1 MTTTELAT
9 LALSALA
16 GLALG
21 AFFFG
26 GLWWT
31 VRAIVGAA
39 HSALLQVAS
48 LVLRTAGTL
57 LGFHVAG
64 GGDAA
69 RLLACLAGFVVARV
83 VVARWVKA
91 STASAPAPE
100 HTHASRP

>member
-1 MTTTELAT
+1 MPTTDPM
-9 LALSALA
+9 ALVASLLA

-39 HSALLQVAS
+39 HSALLQLAS

-57 LGFHVAG
+57 FGFHVAG
-64 GGDAA
+64 SGDAG
-69 RLLACLAGFVVARV
+69 RLVACLAGFVIARAIA
-83 VVARWVKA
+83 ARWVR
-91 STASAPAPE
+91 APTSSWAKTEAP
-100 HTHASRP
+100 HAPRP